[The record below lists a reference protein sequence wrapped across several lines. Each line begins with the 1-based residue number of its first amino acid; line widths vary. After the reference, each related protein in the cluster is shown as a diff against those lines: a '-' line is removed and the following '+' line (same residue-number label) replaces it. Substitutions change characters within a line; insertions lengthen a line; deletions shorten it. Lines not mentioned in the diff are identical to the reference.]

1 MVQDHNKVLVCTELQ
16 MNVKDKIKL
25 GAPKKGQPVTQEEFS
40 EIRKKKTEEM
50 RERYRNNRNRDNGN
64 RRMIG
69 R

>member
-1 MVQDHNKVLVCTELQ
+1 

-25 GAPKKGQPVTQEEFS
+25 EAPKKGQPVTQEEFF

-50 RERYRNNRNRDNGN
+50 RERYRNYRNRDNGN
-64 RRMIG
+64 RRIIG